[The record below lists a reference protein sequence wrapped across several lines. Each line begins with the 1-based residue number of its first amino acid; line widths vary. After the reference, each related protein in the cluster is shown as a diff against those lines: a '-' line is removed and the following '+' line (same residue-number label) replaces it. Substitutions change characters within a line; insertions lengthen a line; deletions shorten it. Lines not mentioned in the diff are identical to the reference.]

1 MRKFRLDVKRKLFL
15 GFVVFYI
22 TSGLIPGYLVYLI
35 GLLDLDVNTGN
46 DIVLLVSLPVFGLL
60 CLIVGL
66 YLRKW
71 LTNPMRKVSK
81 AAEDLANGIIDVD
94 LNIHTDDE
102 IESLAESL
110 SRMKASLK
118 IAFDWLGPFTV
129 DNKAGRQKIKGL
141 TITERVV
148 IGLVAFLIIQPVLS
162 LVIYNYSDG
171 SLIAPSYI
179 TFVLSM
185 VLLIIIVSY
194 LDTVINKP
202 LVRLA
207 EAAERV
213 SKGDFETEIEVT
225 QPGDIGMLELNF
237 KLISERVQ
245 RAMKELDMDD

>member
-1 MRKFRLDVKRKLFL
+1 
-15 GFVVFYI
+15 
-22 TSGLIPGYLVYLI
+22 
-35 GLLDLDVNTGN
+35 
-46 DIVLLVSLPVFGLL
+46 
-60 CLIVGL
+60 
-66 YLRKW
+66 
-71 LTNPMRKVSK
+71 
-81 AAEDLANGIIDVD
+81 
-94 LNIHTDDE
+94 
-102 IESLAESL
+102 
-110 SRMKASLK
+110 
-118 IAFDWLGPFTV
+118 
-129 DNKAGRQKIKGL
+129 
-141 TITERVV
+141 
-148 IGLVAFLIIQPVLS
+148 
-162 LVIYNYSDG
+162 